1 MSSPFDEAKRQIVS
15 AADKLSI
22 SRPLRM
28 RLKEPD
34 LFYSFWVRIRLD
46 SGRRAKFMGFR
57 SQYNNA
63 LGPYKGGIR
72 FHPEETA
79 ETIKALSAWMT
90 WKCALTGLPLGGAKG
105 GIICDP
111 SKLSNHELERLSKA
125 YVKKIRK
132 IIGPWKDIPAPDVYT
147 NSQTMAWM
155 LESYEKL
162 MKTSAPGTFTGKPVE
177 LGGHEGRNESTGLG
191 VVITTREALKK
202 LKLKPRQTTAI
213 IQGFG
218 NVGQFAA
225 KHYEELGVKV
235 IGYSDSSGA
244 IFNEKGI
251 KFKEVL
257 AHKKKEGKLST
268 MKGVKHMS
276 NESLI
281 EQKCDILAPCALEGA
296 ITEKNANKIH
306 AKIIAEGAN
315 GPTTTKAD
323 DILFK
328 KGILVIPDILC
339 NAGGVVGSYFE
350 WVMNNSG
357 EHWTLEKY
365 NKNLDEVLTRAFSRA
380 YSAYEKEKDINFRE
394 TAYIIAVKRV
404 ADAMRLRG
412 RI

>member
-1 MSSPFDEAKRQIVS
+1 MSSPFDEAKRQIDS

-22 SRPLRM
+22 SRPLRAK
-28 RLKEPD
+28 LKEPE

-72 FHPEETA
+72 FHPDETA

-90 WKCALTGLPLGGAKG
+90 WKCALTNLPFGGAKG

-111 SKLSNHELERLSKA
+111 RKLSNHELERLSKA
-125 YVKKIRK
+125 YIKKIKK

-155 LESYEKL
+155 LESYENL

-177 LGGHEGRNESTGLG
+177 LGGHEGRAEATGLG
-191 VVITTREALKK
+191 VVINTREALKK

-218 NVGQFAA
+218 NVGKFAA
-225 KHYEELGVKV
+225 KNYEELGIK
-235 IGYSDSSGA
+235 ITGYSDSSGA

-251 KFKEVL
+251 KFKDVL
-257 AHKKKEGKLST
+257 AHKNKEGKLST

-276 NESLI
+276 NESLL
-281 EQKCDILAPCALEGA
+281 EQKCDILVPCAVEGV
-296 ITEKNANKIH
+296 ITEKNANKLH

-315 GPTTTKAD
+315 GPTTNKAD
-323 DILFK
+323 HILFK
-328 KGILVIPDILC
+328 RGIFVIPDILC

-350 WVMNNSG
+350 WTMNNNGDRWS
-357 EHWTLEKY
+357 LKKY
-365 NKNLDEVLTRAFSRA
+365 NKNLDQVLTQSFSRV
-380 YSAYEKEKDINFRE
+380 YKSYEKEKDINFRE
-394 TAYIIAVKRV
+394 TAYMIAVKRV
-404 ADAMRLRG
+404 VDAMRLRG